1 MPSNPTQQRLEQ
13 AFGASGLTQSE
24 LARRS
29 GIDRGSISLYL
40 SGRYRPKADKLIRL
54 AAALSV
60 SPEWLSGV
68 EEAAPT
74 ETALA
79 LPVVKGLGEGGQPRP
94 TGQTLLVPR
103 PVLRGAHPEVF
114 FVLQVEGLAMY
125 PRLLEGD
132 FLLVKKSTSAPEG
145 ATVVLEQQGN
155 LLVRTLSGGML
166 LPANPEYP
174 PRALS
179 EDTHIL
185 GRAITLLRAL
195 SGETLV

>member
-13 AFGASGLTQSE
+13 AFAASGLTQSE

-54 AAALSV
+54 ASALSV

-79 LPVVKGLGEGGQPRP
+79 LPVVDGLEGGQLHP

-114 FVLQVEGLAMY
+114 FVLRVQGLAMY

-145 ATVVLEQQGN
+145 ATVVLEHQGN
-155 LLVRTLSGGML
+155 LLVRTLTGGML

-174 PRALS
+174 PRPLS

-185 GRAITLLRAL
+185 GRAITLLRGL

>member
-1 MPSNPTQQRLEQ
+1 MQSNPTQIRLEQ
-13 AFGASGLTQSE
+13 AFEASGLTQAE

-54 AAALSV
+54 ASALSV

-79 LPVVKGLGEGGQPRP
+79 LPVVKGLDPTGALLPSGRTLLIPRP
-94 TGQTLLVPR
+94 MLQGAR
-103 PVLRGAHPEVF
+103 PEGF
-114 FVLQVEGLAMY
+114 FVLRVEGLAMY

-132 FLLVKKSTSAPEG
+132 FLLVKKSSAAPEG
-145 ATVVLEQQGN
+145 GTVVLEQEGT
-155 LLVRTLSGGML
+155 LLVRNVSGRTL

-174 PRALS
+174 PRPLGPEA
-179 EDTHIL
+179 HIL
-185 GRAITLLRAL
+185 GRAIALLRGL
-195 SGETLV
+195 SGEEIV

>member
-1 MPSNPTQQRLEQ
+1 MAPNPTQQRLEQ
-13 AFGASGLTQSE
+13 AFAASGLTQAE

-68 EEAAPT
+68 EEEAPT

-79 LPVVKGLGEGGQPRP
+79 LPVVAGLDPAGQLAPSGKTLLIPRP
-94 TGQTLLVPR
+94 L
-103 PVLRGAHPEVF
+103 LRGARPEGF
-114 FVLQVEGLAMY
+114 FVLRVEGLAMY

-132 FLLVKKSTSAPEG
+132 LLLVKKSAAAPEG
-145 ATVVLEQQGN
+145 ATVVLEQQAK
-155 LLVRTLSGGML
+155 LLVRNVSGGML

-174 PRALS
+174 PRPLS
-179 EDTHIL
+179 EDTRIL
-185 GRAITLLRAL
+185 GRAVALIRGL
-195 SGETLV
+195 SGEQVI

>member
-1 MPSNPTQQRLEQ
+1 MAPNPTQQRLEQ
-13 AFGASGLTQSE
+13 AFAASGLTQAE

-54 AAALSV
+54 AGALSV

-79 LPVVKGLGEGGQPRP
+79 LPVVTGLEETGALSSSGKTLLIPRP
-94 TGQTLLVPR
+94 L
-103 PVLRGAHPEVF
+103 LRGARPEGF
-114 FVLQVEGLAMY
+114 FVLRMAGLAMY

-132 FLLVKKSTSAPEG
+132 FLLVKKSAAAPEG

-155 LLVRTLSGGML
+155 LLVRNVSGGML

-174 PRALS
+174 PRPLTP
-179 EDTHIL
+179 DTHIL
-185 GRAITLLRAL
+185 GRAVALIRGL
-195 SGETLV
+195 SGESVI

>member
-1 MPSNPTQQRLEQ
+1 MQSNPTQIRLEQ
-13 AFGASGLTQSE
+13 AFEASGLTQAE

-54 AAALSV
+54 ASALSV

-79 LPVVKGLGEGGQPRP
+79 LPVVTGLDSTGALLPSGRTLLIPRP
-94 TGQTLLVPR
+94 LLQGAR
-103 PVLRGAHPEVF
+103 PEGF
-114 FVLQVEGLAMY
+114 FVLRVEGLAMY

-132 FLLVKKSTSAPEG
+132 FLLVKKSSAAPEG
-145 ATVVLEQQGN
+145 ATVVLEQEGT
-155 LLVRTLSGGML
+155 LLVRNVSGRTL

-174 PRALS
+174 PRPL
-179 EDTHIL
+179 EEQTHIL
-185 GRAITLLRAL
+185 GRAIALIRGL
-195 SGETLV
+195 SGEEVV